1 MKQSRVILL
10 ALPLAELLVL
20 GLSAQLR
27 SDKQQDA
34 EQFFA
39 YDYSKHGTDWA
50 AGSCASRARQSPI
63 NLPPMAP
70 VVGTF
75 TYKYNPII
83 EPFEV
88 MNNGHAYSADLAGMG
103 YGGIMYNDAFYNL
116 LNINVHSLSEHAWN
130 GVQQPLEL
138 HLVHKRYDNEQLLI
152 VNIAVESPMLTGPAL
167 AARTQA
173 AGRAGGSALVQSNAS
188 SYLRASGKQGQ
199 IPQLQEAWSS
209 SLYVE
214 PPTTEPGYNA
224 VLSAFLKLPPPPVNM
239 KVQVPADAYNSYD
252 LNALMQGGMFYEYA
266 GSLTAPPCAEIAT
279 WLVKKESIKAS
290 DKQVMYLHDAVYKS
304 TADFGNYRE
313 LMPLNG
319 RKIQMRQGMIE
330 EMPKGPQPPPPMPG
344 NPQQS
349 DREFR
354 AMKWSMDAMT
364 IAKSSVD
371 YIKDLDSRLRNAA
384 TAHAEA
390 LAPDMVP
397 VNVHG
402 QAAAPSQFGR
412 NVGNLQSPEQ
422 MEQTARDMAHTL
434 ATAAR
439 AEIDSAN
446 EQISERSKTIA
457 MDAARQA
464 AGIVGSGVGDING
477 YAYAVPTKPPPP
489 GVIGD
494 TAFPPGGAAAGVPPP
509 GGIAMR

>member
-27 SDKQQDA
+27 SDKQQGA

-39 YDYSKHGTDWA
+39 YDYSKHGTDWT

-103 YGGIMYNDAFYNL
+103 YGGIMYNDQFYNL

-167 AARTQA
+167 ATRTNAVGQP
-173 AGRAGGSALVQSNAS
+173 ALFQSNVS
-188 SYLRASGKQGQ
+188 QNSHLRKQGQ
-199 IPQLQEAWSS
+199 APQLQEAWSS
-209 SLYVE
+209 STYVE
-214 PPTTEPGYNA
+214 PPTTDPGYNPLLA
-224 VLSAFLKLPPPPVNM
+224 AFLKLPPPPVNM
-239 KVQVPADAYNSYD
+239 KVQVPADAYNSYN
-252 LNALMQGGMFYEYA
+252 LNTVLQGGLFYEYA

-279 WLVKKESIKAS
+279 WLVKQASIKAS

-330 EMPKGPQPPPPMPG
+330 EMPKSAVQPAPMPG

-384 TAHAEA
+384 QAHADA
-390 LAPDMVP
+390 LAPDVVP
-397 VNVHG
+397 LNVKG
-402 QAAAPSQFGR
+402 QSAAPASMGR

-439 AEIDSAN
+439 AEIDDAN
-446 EQISERSKTIA
+446 KQISERSKTIA

-464 AGIVGSGVGDING
+464 ANIVGSGVGDING
-477 YAYAVPTKPPPP
+477 YAYAVPTQPPPAAANNA
-489 GVIGD
+489 IGD
-494 TAFPPGGAAAGVPPP
+494 TAYPPGGAAAGGIPPP
-509 GGIAMR
+509 GGPATR

>member
-27 SDKQQDA
+27 SDKQQGA
-34 EQFFA
+34 EQFFS
-39 YDYSKHGTDWA
+39 YDYSKHGTDWT

-63 NLPPMAP
+63 NLPPTAP

-88 MNNGHAYSADLAGMG
+88 MNNGHAFSADLAGMG
-103 YGGIMYNDAFYNL
+103 YGGIMYDDAYYNL

-173 AGRAGGSALVQSNAS
+173 AGQPGGSLVQSNAS
-188 SYLRASGKQGQ
+188 SFLRASGKQA
-199 IPQLQEAWSS
+199 PQLQEAWSS
-209 SLYVE
+209 SQYVE
-214 PPTTEPGYNA
+214 PPTNDPGYNPLLA
-224 VLSAFLKLPPPPVNM
+224 AFLKLPPPPVNM

-252 LNALMQGGMFYEYA
+252 LNALMQGGLFYEYA

-279 WLVKKESIKAS
+279 WMVKKLTIKAS

-319 RKIQMRQGMIE
+319 RKIQMRQAMIE
-330 EMPKGPQPPPPMPG
+330 ELPRGAEQPVPMPG

-384 TAHAEA
+384 AAHAEA
-390 LAPDMVP
+390 LSPDMVP
-397 VNVHG
+397 LKVNG
-402 QAAAPSQFGR
+402 TAAAPSGFGR

-422 MEQTARDMAHTL
+422 MEATARDMAHTL

-439 AEIDSAN
+439 AEIDDAN
-446 EQISERSKTIA
+446 KQISERSKTIA

-509 GGIAMR
+509 GGLAMR